1 MLGRERVDLEEVRAI
16 CGDIVGEDHRATEVI
31 RRMRGLVSKEP
42 PSLAPLEVG
51 SVIGDVVQLVHADAI
66 LRHCRV
72 AVEVARDLPPVMG
85 DRIELQQVVLNLLV
99 NAFDAMSKRPIHERE
114 VRVRAVL
121 NDDRWVKVAVR
132 DCGTGV
138 SEGDLERIF
147 EPFHTTKSGGLGIGL
162 SISRSIIAVH
172 GGRLWAE
179 NNPNRGATF
188 LFTVPVAKAKPTER

>member
-1 MLGRERVDLEEVRAI
+1 
-16 CGDIVGEDHRATEVI
+16 
-31 RRMRGLVSKEP
+31 
-42 PSLAPLEVG
+42 
-51 SVIGDVVQLVHADAI
+51 
-66 LRHCRV
+66 
-72 AVEVARDLPPVMG
+72 
-85 DRIELQQVVLNLLV
+85 
-99 NAFDAMSKRPIHERE
+99 
-114 VRVRAVL
+114 VRAVL